1 MFRKLLKYDMQSIL
15 KIWWIVA
22 AVTIGASILGGI
34 GFRLIMELSTE
45 SVDSLFPVILML
57 GGILFFVISVIA
69 LSSSFV
75 ITEVLIFW
83 RFYKNFFT
91 DEGYLTFTLPVS
103 RKQLFLSKTV
113 NAMVWS
119 ALHIVLVIIG
129 FTIMVL
135 IIPPTESGEFFINT
149 LVINEISDYFSHLV
163 ESIGA
168 WMIAYVIE
176 ALIIVFFSL
185 LFLVSLIHMCIT
197 IGSVIAK
204 KLKLLAAIGIFYAVN
219 AVLSFVG
226 QIFWMICAS
235 AIVEGAGIIL
245 SDASKSLNH
254 LASVLLIL
262 ILCAI
267 MATLAFLVY
276 CITQR
281 LLERKLNLA

>member
-34 GFRLIMELSTE
+34 GFRLIMEISTE

-57 GGILFFVISVIA
+57 GGILFLFISVIA

-135 IIPPTESGEFFINT
+135 IIPPTESGEFFIT
-149 LVINEISDYFSHLV
+149 
-163 ESIGA
+163 
-168 WMIAYVIE
+168 
-176 ALIIVFFSL
+176 
-185 LFLVSLIHMCIT
+185 T
-197 IGSVIAK
+197 PP
-204 KLKLLAAIGIFYAVN
+204 
-219 AVLSFVG
+219 
-226 QIFWMICAS
+226 
-235 AIVEGAGIIL
+235 
-245 SDASKSLNH
+245 
-254 LASVLLIL
+254 
-262 ILCAI
+262 
-267 MATLAFLVY
+267 
-276 CITQR
+276 TQD
-281 LLERKLNLA
+281 